1 MRQGVVTLPNGADLK
16 HSADICNLPLTLCT
30 FSYYLRSFQNTPPHL
45 HHPHTHHTELT
56 SEQTHAAFK
65 EFVSAW
71 NAGRLPLRFYTGLA
85 TAPIKRTSHQ
95 WGFKS
100 KGAAAGGGGGGAGRT
115 GMAAY
120 LADQQ
125 EQ

>member
-1 MRQGVVTLPNGADLK
+1 MCGGGLLCSDTAVIPCVCW
-16 HSADICNLPLTLCT
+16 SA
-30 FSYYLRSFQNTPPHL
+30 
-45 HHPHTHHTELT
+45 ELT

-71 NAGRLPLRFYTGLA
+71 NGGRLPLRFYKGLA
-85 TAPIKRTSHQ
+85 AAPLKRTSHN
-95 WGFKS
+95 WGFRG
-100 KGAAAGGGGGGAGRT
+100 KGAAAGAAAGAAGGSRT

-120 LADQQ
+120 MADQQ

>member
-1 MRQGVVTLPNGADLK
+1 M
-16 HSADICNLPLTLCT
+16 
-30 FSYYLRSFQNTPPHL
+30 
-45 HHPHTHHTELT
+45 T

-65 EFVSAW
+65 DFVSAW
-71 NAGRLPLRFYTGLA
+71 NAGRLPLRYYTGLA
-85 TAPIKRTSHQ
+85 AAPLKRTSHK

-100 KGAAAGGGGGGAGRT
+100 KQQGAGGAAAAGRT

-120 LADQQ
+120 MADQQ